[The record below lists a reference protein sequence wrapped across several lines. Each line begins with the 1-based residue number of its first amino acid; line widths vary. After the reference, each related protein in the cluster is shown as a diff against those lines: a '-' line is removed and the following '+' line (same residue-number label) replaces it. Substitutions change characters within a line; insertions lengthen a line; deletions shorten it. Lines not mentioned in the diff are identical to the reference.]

1 MPQKGLSMRQVKEV
15 LRLKYGLGLRQ
26 DQIARSCSISQ
37 ATAWVD
43 DGLRPQPAQHPTH
56 PAELCRRNHEG
67 HPAFHNFGLHLEFA
81 QFPGAIIRASVFARA
96 ATVAS
101 GVNPPDD
108 RPSVSAAAADRHS
121 A

>member
-1 MPQKGLSMRQVKEV
+1 MGSVSGKTGV
-15 LRLKYGLGLRQ
+15 
-26 DQIARSCSISQ
+26 ARSCSISQ

-67 HPAFHNFGLHLEFA
+67 HPASHNFGLHPEFA
-81 QFPGAIIRASVFARA
+81 PFLGAIIRASVFARGA

-101 GVNPPDD
+101 GVNPPDE